1 MHYSGEKQCFVLAC
15 NNSKRT
21 TAVSL
26 SEGIGFQIWPL
37 KKNFCKIWILVGL
50 QDFWG
55 NIHILEC
62 YKAMDQ
68 QAAEPVE
75 PM

>member
-37 KKNFCKIWILVGL
+37 KKTSVQFESWLVSKIFEEISI
-50 QDFWG
+50 F
-55 NIHILEC
+55 
-62 YKAMDQ
+62 
-68 QAAEPVE
+68 
-75 PM
+75 